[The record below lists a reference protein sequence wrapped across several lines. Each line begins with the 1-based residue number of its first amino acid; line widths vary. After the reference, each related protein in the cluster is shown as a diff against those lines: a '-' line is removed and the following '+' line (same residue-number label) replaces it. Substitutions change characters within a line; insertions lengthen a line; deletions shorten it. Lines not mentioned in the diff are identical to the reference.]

1 MKRNGTAEHIIPAN
15 DLNDKNNNIDLR
27 IWESRDIL
35 RVGQL
40 GISTVAYLRTWI
52 YPVVYLYILS
62 YSIYYSMCVV
72 LQSGH

>member
-27 IWESRDIL
+27 ICESRDIL

-40 GISTVAYLRTWI
+40 GISAVAYLGTLLFWR
-52 YPVVYLYILS
+52 
-62 YSIYYSMCVV
+62 
-72 LQSGH
+72 GA